1 MTPASGQ
8 WWYKTLQKFTE
19 QAHKFIFCLVSLLHM
34 FVYCNLYLNLFNQI
48 VQGIVFEFRKM
59 VSKESKL
66 KQLNS
71 FKHLA
76 YKQLGYYKG
85 YFLLGIFYILWRHI
99 WDVCCWDIYI
109 DYPLPL
115 LQPFVRQMKKHCRQS
130 YLTIYEKKC
139 EQKSSCDVRG
149 SQTW

>member
-8 WWYKTLQKFTE
+8 WWYKTLEKFTE
-19 QAHKFIFCLVSLLHM
+19 QAHKFIFCLVSLLQM
-34 FVYCNLYLNLFNQI
+34 FVYCKLYLNLFNQI

-85 YFLLGIFYILWRHI
+85 YFLLGIFDILWRHI
-99 WDVCCWDIYI
+99 WDVCCWTYLHWLSASLAAAICEANEKA
-109 DYPLPL
+109 
-115 LQPFVRQMKKHCRQS
+115 LQAIISNNLWEKM
-130 YLTIYEKKC
+130 LTKIQLWC
-139 EQKSSCDVRG
+139 
-149 SQTW
+149 